1 MRQGGNSPREITCSQ
16 VLRCCAKGAALK
28 DTVRIES
35 DVAHASPDHFR
46 HGMSVLSHRVK
57 AGRGPSAQNGS
68 RVPER
73 VKGQRERERERKREG
88 GGGGWVGG
96 GGLLRVM
103 GGFRGRWTFRY
114 TASTTE
120 SSLRR
125 PLSNGYGIHKTDSG
139 LGFRATSLNTF

>member
-35 DVAHASPDHFR
+35 DVAHASPDHFG

-68 RVPER
+68 RLPER
-73 VKGQRERERERKREG
+73 VKVQREREREREREKERG
-88 GGGGWVGG
+88 GRGRVGGWGG
-96 GGLLRVM
+96 VVEGDGWFPGQVDFPIYRK
-103 GGFRGRWTFRY
+103 Y
-114 TASTTE
+114 
-120 SSLRR
+120 
-125 PLSNGYGIHKTDSG
+125 D
-139 LGFRATSLNTF
+139 